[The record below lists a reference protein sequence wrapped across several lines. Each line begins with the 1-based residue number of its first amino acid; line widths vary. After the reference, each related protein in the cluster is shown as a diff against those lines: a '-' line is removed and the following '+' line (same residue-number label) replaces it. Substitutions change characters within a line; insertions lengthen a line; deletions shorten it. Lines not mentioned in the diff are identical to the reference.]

1 MASQQQPE
9 NNTDQTVQTIGQI
22 DTQIQDIYNNLEA
35 LSVKSNPDVN
45 KQNQMLQKIQE
56 LESLK
61 SALYTSLSNNYA
73 TAQSNVAISRNSL
86 VNETAVGGIIESELK
101 NVKQNLNAI
110 KETRS
115 GKLRMAE
122 INNYYSEKYD
132 TQTNVMK
139 TIVYFCVPILIL
151 GILMKKEIIPSNIAL
166 VLIAILIGL
175 AIVIVFLQI
184 WDIMKRDN
192 MVFSEYNFPFNP
204 ASVKLNRTG
213 NDLDQPVK
221 IDMSLSLSCV
231 GEDCCLKGN
240 VFGTVWDSTNKQCV
254 TPSYKDSQ
262 TEGFVGEKCLKNSFC
277 KSDFNVNLFNN
288 NNNTVTGYSEN
299 NTNYAKF

>member
-139 TIVYFCVPILIL
+139 TIVYFC
-151 GILMKKEIIPSNIAL
+151 A
-166 VLIAILIGL
+166 
-175 AIVIVFLQI
+175 
-184 WDIMKRDN
+184 
-192 MVFSEYNFPFNP
+192 
-204 ASVKLNRTG
+204 
-213 NDLDQPVK
+213 
-221 IDMSLSLSCV
+221 
-231 GEDCCLKGN
+231 
-240 VFGTVWDSTNKQCV
+240 
-254 TPSYKDSQ
+254 
-262 TEGFVGEKCLKNSFC
+262 
-277 KSDFNVNLFNN
+277 
-288 NNNTVTGYSEN
+288 
-299 NTNYAKF
+299 

>member
-1 MASQQQPE
+1 MAYQQQPE

-35 LSVKSNPDVN
+35 LSVKSNPDIN

-61 SALYTSLSNNYA
+61 SALYTTLSNNYA
-73 TAQSNVAISRNSL
+73 TTQSKVAISRNSL

-122 INNYYSEKYD
+122 INNYYSDKYA
-132 TQTNVMK
+132 TQTTVMK

-184 WDIMKRDN
+184 WDIMNRDN
-192 MVFSEYNFPFNP
+192 MVFSEYRFPFNP
-204 ASVKLNRTG
+204 ASVKLNSTS

-221 IDMSLSLSCV
+221 VDMSLSLSCT
-231 GEDCCLKGN
+231 GEACCPAGN
-240 VFGTVWDSTNKQCV
+240 AFGTVWDATNKQCV

-262 TEGFVGEKCLKNSFC
+262 SEPFVGERCLKNSFC

-288 NNNTVTGYSEN
+288 NNNTVDGYSEN
-299 NTNYAKF
+299 NNNYAKF

>member
-1 MASQQQPE
+1 MAYQQQPE

-35 LSVKSNPDVN
+35 LSVKSNPDIN

-61 SALYTSLSNNYA
+61 SALYTTLSNNYA

-122 INNYYSEKYD
+122 INNYYSDKYA
-132 TQTNVMK
+132 TQTTVMK

-184 WDIMKRDN
+184 WDIMNRDN
-192 MVFSEYNFPFNP
+192 MVFSEYRFPFNP
-204 ASVKLNRTG
+204 
-213 NDLDQPVK
+213 
-221 IDMSLSLSCV
+221 C
-231 GEDCCLKGN
+231 
-240 VFGTVWDSTNKQCV
+240 
-254 TPSYKDSQ
+254 
-262 TEGFVGEKCLKNSFC
+262 
-277 KSDFNVNLFNN
+277 
-288 NNNTVTGYSEN
+288 
-299 NTNYAKF
+299 

>member
-1 MASQQQPE
+1 MAYQQQPE
-9 NNTDQTVQTIGQI
+9 NNTDQTVETIGQI

-61 SALYTSLSNNYA
+61 SSLYTTLSNNYA

-122 INNYYSEKYD
+122 INNYYSDKYA
-132 TQTNVMK
+132 TQTTVMK

-184 WDIMKRDN
+184 WDIMNRDN
-192 MVFSEYNFPFNP
+192 MVFSEYRFPFNP
-204 ASVKLNRTG
+204 ASVKLNSTS

-221 IDMSLSLSCV
+221 VDMSLSLSCA
-231 GEDCCLKGN
+231 GEACCPAGN
-240 VFGTVWDSTNKQCV
+240 VYGTVWDATNKQCV
-254 TPSYKDSQ
+254 TPSYKESQ
-262 TEGFVGEKCLKNSFC
+262 TEGFVGERCLQNSFC

-288 NNNTVTGYSEN
+288 NNTVDGYSKN
-299 NTNYAKF
+299 NNNYAKF